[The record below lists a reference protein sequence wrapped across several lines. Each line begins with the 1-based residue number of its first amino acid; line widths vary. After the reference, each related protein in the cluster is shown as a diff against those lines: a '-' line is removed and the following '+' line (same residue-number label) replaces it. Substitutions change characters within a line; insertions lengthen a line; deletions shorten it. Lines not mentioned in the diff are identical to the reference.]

1 MIDINRVYQTV
12 QRILNVEQRGQLPPT
27 DFNYFANLAQLDMF
41 NKLMA
46 DKAHFD
52 LSQKMLSQE
61 FAERIEIFN
70 VQESIDVVNDVAELS
85 NDVYK
90 IHEVYLQPI
99 IETTVTNI
107 TVPGEVPTI
116 SDNVAFITNA
126 GVSGTTALAS
136 GFTRAGNPV
145 DAGTWTGTGFPVE
158 SGSFTFKTDQP
169 YWLVPQ
175 NTWDAVSAIRI
186 TGYVTASQTFSY
198 GGSIA
203 ENTEY
208 FVFAGTEVIEETED
222 VTTATNG
229 PLGNLIEKVDHK
241 GLRYL
246 LQSSL
251 TKPSQLFPKYTRN
264 QSATGVSNLS
274 IFPKDIGTERITIEY
289 IKIPT
294 EPVWGFRTINGTGLY
309 DSTISTNFQLH
320 PAMEDELIK
329 KVLFYAGVSIRE
341 ENISQLAQADSAAD
355 NATEKQ

>member
-12 QRILNVEQRGQLPPT
+12 QRILNVEQRGQLPPQ
-27 DFNYFANLAQLDMF
+27 DFNYFAHLSQLDLF
-41 NKLMA
+41 NRLMA
-46 DKAHFD
+46 DKEHFE
-52 LSQKMLSQE
+52 LSQKMLDDE
-61 FAERIEIFN
+61 LEERIEIFN

-90 IHEVYLQPI
+90 IHEVYLQPT

-107 TVPGEVPTI
+107 TVPGEVPTR

-145 DAGTWTGTGFPVE
+145 DAGTWTGDGFPVQG
-158 SGSFTFKTDQP
+158 GSFTFKTDQP

-198 GGSIA
+198 GGSIS

-222 VTTATNG
+222 VTTSTNG
-229 PLGNLIEKVDHK
+229 PLGNLVEKISHK
-241 GLRYL
+241 GLRYT
-246 LQSSL
+246 LQSNL
-251 TKPSQLFPKYTRN
+251 TKPTETFPKYTRN
-264 QSATGVSNLS
+264 QSSTGFSNLS
-274 IFPKDIGTERITIEY
+274 LFPKDIGTNRITIEY

-320 PAMEDELIK
+320 PSMEDELIK

-341 ENISQLAQADSAAD
+341 ESVSQLVAADAQAD
-355 NATEKQ
+355 NQIEKQ